1 LRRHCAARRQRL
13 TKIITNSASPGCAVH
28 MRAEADGGLTVCAA
42 RRASEASFC
51 CGQFARELR
60 CPSCNGQR
68 TAPRAVNQPHWAF
81 LLARVR
87 HRCKLPLVAA
97 LFAAFAEWLSQL
109 FFSAAL
115 VGRCFSA
122 AACSRF
128 IGRFRWLLSPAA
140 AVGRFHWPLSL
151 ATYWPLH
158 SAVLVGPPTQPARR
172 NSISLLTCDAALL
185 DNTFAEE
192 RKEHGTCIRRP
203 KAFGRQSRPARL
215 GGVPAKS
222 TRTITVQVAVARLH
236 DERLAGQHR
245 CRRNRA
251 AVGLHAR
258 D

>member
-1 LRRHCAARRQRL
+1 MAARR
-13 TKIITNSASPGCAVH
+13 GY
-28 MRAEADGGLTVCAA
+28 
-42 RRASEASFC
+42 EASFC

-68 TAPRAVNQPHWAF
+68 TAPRAVNRPHWAF

-87 HRCKLPLVAA
+87 HRCTLPLVAA
-97 LFAAFAEWLSQL
+97 LFAAFAEWLLQL

-128 IGRFRWLLSPAA
+128 IGRFRWLLSPAV

-172 NSISLLTCDAALL
+172 NSIFPTYL
-185 DNTFAEE
+185 
-192 RKEHGTCIRRP
+192 RR
-203 KAFGRQSRPARL
+203 
-215 GGVPAKS
+215 
-222 TRTITVQVAVARLH
+222 
-236 DERLAGQHR
+236 RLAGQHVRRRTQRTRHLHSSQKSARPVKPGRQLGRPSRRINADDNRTGRRRAFARRASRRPAPVRPKSR
-245 CRRNRA
+245 CRQSSCARLAFRRRATGSARNPGSRRA
-251 AVGLHAR
+251 RPHDRG
-258 D
+258 

>member
-1 LRRHCAARRQRL
+1 
-13 TKIITNSASPGCAVH
+13 

-42 RRASEASFC
+42 RRGYEASFC

-68 TAPRAVNQPHWAF
+68 TAPRAVNRPHWAF

-87 HRCKLPLVAA
+87 HRCTLPLVAA

-172 NSISLLTCDAALL
+172 NSISLLTCDAALR
-185 DNTFAEE
+185 DNTCAAE
-192 RKEHGTCIRRP
+192 RKEHGTCIHRQQRSAG
-203 KAFGRQSRPARL
+203 KAGPPAWAAFPQNQRGR
-215 GGVPAKS
+215 
-222 TRTITVQVAVARLH
+222 
-236 DERLAGQHR
+236 
-245 CRRNRA
+245 
-251 AVGLHAR
+251 
-258 D
+258 

>member
-1 LRRHCAARRQRL
+1 MRSAARLRGFVLLRAVRSRIALPVLQR
-13 TKIITNSASPGCAVH
+13 P
-28 MRAEADGGLTVCAA
+28 
-42 RRASEASFC
+42 
-51 CGQFARELR
+51 
-60 CPSCNGQR
+60 R
-68 TAPRAVNQPHWAF
+68 TAPRAVNKPHWAF

-87 HRCKLPLVAA
+87 HRCTLPLVAA

-128 IGRFRWLLSPAA
+128 IGRFRWLLSPAV

-151 ATYWPLH
+151 ATFIGHFTQPFF
-158 SAVLVGPPTQPARR
+158 AGPPTQPVRR
-172 NSISLLTCDAALL
+172 NSIFPTYL
-185 DNTFAEE
+185 
-192 RKEHGTCIRRP
+192 RRRLAGHP
-203 KAFGRQSRPARL
+203 PPTAFGRQSRPARL